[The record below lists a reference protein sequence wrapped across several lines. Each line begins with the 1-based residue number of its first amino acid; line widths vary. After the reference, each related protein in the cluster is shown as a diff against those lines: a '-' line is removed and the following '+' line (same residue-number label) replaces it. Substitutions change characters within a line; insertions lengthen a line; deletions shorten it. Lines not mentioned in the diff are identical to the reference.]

1 MQPLISS
8 VDPHSRPEVLRA
20 KRRYGLFYGIVMGLA
35 FALATWGMDAYL
47 LSQANALQPWL
58 KLIVGGLVCTLA
70 GGIAGWL
77 TMRME
82 SSLASL
88 VIWLAA
94 ACVFAWMT
102 VALPLQIIPRLL
114 GMIDPDL
121 STLLAYVYY
130 DDLAARFG
138 VAYVWVGIFVS
149 IGGLLELPMGEPAVF
164 STSIM
169 GKIVPS
175 LACIELMYIGGLI
188 VDGLNN
194 EPLRSAVVA
203 MNETIQFANDHQNEA
218 IDPAVLRE
226 KHLASLRTVSDLLPQ
241 PRELIVGQ
249 FDRYLEQIHIL
260 VRFGDEWVDCLTV
273 YNQPSSCKR
282 VSP

>member
-1 MQPLISS
+1 VHS
-8 VDPHSRPEVLRA
+8 HSRPEVLRA

-35 FALATWGMDAYL
+35 FATATWGMDAYL
-47 LSQANALQPWL
+47 LSQAHALQPWL
-58 KLIVGGLVCTLA
+58 KLIVGGLICGLA

-77 TMRME
+77 VMRLE
-82 SSLASL
+82 NSFLSL

-94 ACVFAWMT
+94 ASVFAWMT

-114 GMIDPDL
+114 SLLDPDL
-121 STLLAYVYY
+121 SKLLSYVYY
-130 DDLAARFG
+130 EDMAARFG

-149 IGGLLELPMGEPAVF
+149 IGGLLELPMGEPAAF

-169 GKIVPS
+169 GKIAPALV
-175 LACIELMYIGGLI
+175 CITLMYISGLI

-203 MNETIQFANDHQNEA
+203 MNETIQFAADHQNEV
-218 IDPAVLRE
+218 IDPAVSRE
-226 KHLASLRTVSDLLPQ
+226 KHLASLSTVSDLITQ

-249 FDRYLEQIHIL
+249 FDRNLEQIHIL
-260 VRFGDEWVDCLTV
+260 VRFENQWVDCLAV
-273 YNQPSSCKR
+273 YNQPLNCER
-282 VSP
+282 VTP

>member
-1 MQPLISS
+1 M
-8 VDPHSRPEVLRA
+8 RA

-35 FALATWGMDAYL
+35 FATATWGMDAYL

-58 KLIVGGLVCTLA
+58 KLIVGGLVCALT

-77 TMRME
+77 TMRLE
-82 SSLASL
+82 NSLLSL

-94 ACVFAWMT
+94 ASVFAWMT
-102 VALPLQIIPRLL
+102 VALPLQIIPHLL
-114 GMIDPDL
+114 GLLDPDL
-121 STLLAYVYY
+121 SSLLSYVYY
-130 DDLAARFG
+130 EDMAARFG

-149 IGGLLELPMGEPAVF
+149 IGGLLELPMGEPAAF

-175 LACIELMYIGGLI
+175 LACIALMYISGLI

-194 EPLRSAVVA
+194 EPLRAAVIA
-203 MNETIQFANDHQNEA
+203 MNETIQFAADHQNEV
-218 IDPAVLRE
+218 IDLEVSRE
-226 KHLASLRTVSDLLPQ
+226 KHLASLRTVPDLLTQ

-260 VRFGDEWVDCLTV
+260 VRFGNEWVDCLTI
-273 YNQPSSCKR
+273 YNQPSNCKR
-282 VSP
+282 ITP